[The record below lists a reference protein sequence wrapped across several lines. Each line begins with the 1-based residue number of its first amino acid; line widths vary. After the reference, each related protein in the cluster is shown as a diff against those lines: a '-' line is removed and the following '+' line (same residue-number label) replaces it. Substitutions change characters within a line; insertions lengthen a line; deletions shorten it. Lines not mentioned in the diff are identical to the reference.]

1 MEGIIYR
8 ENFISHHRSLFEALK
23 NNTIWDESMTARK
36 TASFGRPYNYSQIV
50 YPFQEFTQD
59 ILEIIDGIEDLLG
72 FRTNNCLVNYYEN
85 GNSTMGFHSD
95 QRDMLE
101 DDTGV
106 VIVSIGATRT
116 LRFRTIEDK
125 SITRDFDLNSG
136 SLIYMNNEVQHI
148 WQHAVIRSNTKNGRM
163 SLTFRKLK

>member
-8 ENFISHHRSLFEALK
+8 ENFISHHRSLFESLK
-23 NNTIWDESMTARK
+23 NNTIWNESMRARK

-50 YPFQEFTQD
+50 YPLQEFTEN
-59 ILEIIDGIEDLLG
+59 ILEIINAIEELLG
-72 FRTNNCLVNYYEN
+72 FRANNCLINYYEN

-95 QRDMLE
+95 QTDILE
-101 DDTGV
+101 PDTGI
-106 VIVSIGATRT
+106 VIVSIGVTRT
-116 LRFRTIEDK
+116 LRFRTIDDK
-125 SITRDFDLNSG
+125 SITRDFNLSSG

-148 WQHAVIRSNTKNGRM
+148 WQHAVIRSETKNGRM